1 MLYATKISGD
11 QGIIADDADGRS
23 VAVTYRAED
32 AVLLA
37 AAPQLKQALIDLVDC
52 AGLTSLPGYRDE
64 LDSAVRAARQ
74 VIADTEI

>member
-1 MLYATKISGD
+1 MLYATRLSGD
-11 QGIIADDADGRS
+11 QGLISDDADGRS
-23 VAVTYRAED
+23 VAITYRAED

-37 AAPQLKQALIDLVDC
+37 AAPKLRQALIDLADC
-52 AGLTSLPGYRDE
+52 AGLTSLPGYKDE